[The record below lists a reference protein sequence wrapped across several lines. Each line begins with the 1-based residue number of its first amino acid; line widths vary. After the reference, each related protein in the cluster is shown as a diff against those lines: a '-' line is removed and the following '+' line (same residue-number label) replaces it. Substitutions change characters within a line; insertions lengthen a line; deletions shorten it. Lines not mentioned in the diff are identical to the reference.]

1 MRAQLSSLSSRH
13 AVEPDAKPSDDAS
26 GWSPT
31 YNSFVSRYLAGR
43 DLGTLIL
50 EFLRV
55 FWLDA
60 GEISGTSQD
69 YLLPFKHIHF

>member
-31 YNSFVSRYLAGR
+31 YNSFVSRYRELAGR

-55 FWLDA
+55 F
-60 GEISGTSQD
+60 
-69 YLLPFKHIHF
+69 

>member
-1 MRAQLSSLSSRH
+1 MRAQLLSLGSSH

-31 YNSFVSRYLAGR
+31 YNSFVSRYRELAGR

-55 FWLDA
+55 F
-60 GEISGTSQD
+60 
-69 YLLPFKHIHF
+69 